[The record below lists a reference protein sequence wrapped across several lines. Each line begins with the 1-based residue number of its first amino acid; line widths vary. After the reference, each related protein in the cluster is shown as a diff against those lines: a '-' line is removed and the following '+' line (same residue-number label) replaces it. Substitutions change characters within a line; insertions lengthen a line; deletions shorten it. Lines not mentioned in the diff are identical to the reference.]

1 MRIIIIALIHLE
13 SGFKLFV
20 SFIRVV
26 EILPSEANAATATV
40 PLLGCF
46 SAFPPSSCVG
56 HNRVFDKAMGEREA
70 DRPMG

>member
-1 MRIIIIALIHLE
+1 MRIIISALIHLE

-26 EILPSEANAATATV
+26 EI
-40 PLLGCF
+40 